1 MIIKQ
6 IIPFPSTGG
15 LMPLSSPKHPL
26 REGNELIVGLAL
38 LEQDDGTL
46 IEYIVM
52 DPGDR
57 CLRIT
62 EGYGFRY

>member
-6 IIPFPSTGG
+6 IIPFPDTGG
-15 LMPLSSPKHPL
+15 LLPLSPPKRPL
-26 REGNELIVGLAL
+26 RDGPEVIVGLAL
-38 LEQDDGTL
+38 LEHDDSTS

-62 EGYGFRY
+62 GEYGFRY